1 MRGRASAEVV
11 PFLRRAPPRN
21 CWLASSATMIINYPP
36 DMLAHFAANPEMV
49 PPQLREKLKV
59 QEALNIY
66 TSIGWLILIAAKR

>member
-1 MRGRASAEVV
+1 
-11 PFLRRAPPRN
+11 
-21 CWLASSATMIINYPP
+21 MIINYPP